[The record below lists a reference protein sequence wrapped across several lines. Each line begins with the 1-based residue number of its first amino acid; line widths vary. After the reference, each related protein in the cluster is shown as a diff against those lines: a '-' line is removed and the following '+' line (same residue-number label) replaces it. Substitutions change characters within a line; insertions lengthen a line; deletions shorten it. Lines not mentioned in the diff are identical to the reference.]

1 GRGSSTNC
9 CRVGIWSVRCGRIH
23 CEIRRWIA
31 VDPPAASAGGESG
44 RSRAEIRPGG
54 RGKTTR
60 PEPWS
65 GTLTRR
71 GAADQLASGCGFLPR
86 LAQCAAL
93 LEAEEAQ
100 AEEDDRQEHEHAS
113 AGDAGIDPELRRE
126 EPDERIIGVELPS
139 DVAEEELVA
148 VAEEAVPAEHGH
160 TGDSTHEDDAE
171 ERAQA
176 HPGAAAHAAP
186 AAQVEAEEDRA
197 DDADERDQ
205 IEQRDEPL
213 DVGHMA
219 ELIGDED
226 RLPIGHDDIG
236 EVAPGVEVVQIVDD
250 VSGVVLSVGA
260 VETELIGRESR

>member
-1 GRGSSTNC
+1 YDSSVIIPAMPRLYRQCSDSVDDLDGRLRQPSADRPAVRSATGRGSSTNC

-100 AEEDDRQEHEHAS
+100 AEEDDRQEHE
-113 AGDAGIDPELRRE
+113 
-126 EPDERIIGVELPS
+126 
-139 DVAEEELVA
+139 
-148 VAEEAVPAEHGH
+148 
-160 TGDSTHEDDAE
+160 
-171 ERAQA
+171 
-176 HPGAAAHAAP
+176 
-186 AAQVEAEEDRA
+186 
-197 DDADERDQ
+197 
-205 IEQRDEPL
+205 
-213 DVGHMA
+213 
-219 ELIGDED
+219 
-226 RLPIGHDDIG
+226 
-236 EVAPGVEVVQIVDD
+236 
-250 VSGVVLSVGA
+250 
-260 VETELIGRESR
+260 